1 MINFVTSLNEDGL
14 RLYGLR
20 MLNSVAEH
28 WNRKNLRL
36 TCYYHDFDI
45 NMYNVPRPSNIEYRN
60 LNDVKDML
68 EYRERYK
75 KHNGIFDKVYDYRR
89 DAIKWCH
96 KVFAMTEFAFE
107 MAETSV
113 KPGWMIWIDADTVTT
128 KTFSQSSI
136 KKYLNNKCSIVY
148 LGRSEID
155 YSETSFT
162 AFNLNRENPLMLLA
176 DLRGAYVSGEVL
188 GYREWHDGFIFERLL
203 NIYKAHGTNTHDLTP
218 NVKGIDAFG
227 QSPIS
232 EYMIH
237 FKGHKKFED
246 KEVDTSKVSP
256 DVNGPKRYGQ
266 LLTIVQHYKV
276 ESVIETGTWNGGRA
290 IQMAEAAF
298 TNTDEFSYAGFDLF
312 EDADVVSDARELN
325 TKPHNSI
332 EAVRA
337 RLFEYKEKKKQ
348 EGKTFNFTL
357 IKGDTNLTLKDK
369 KYTAD
374 LAYIDGGHS
383 YDTTLNDYNN
393 IEANIVVFDD
403 YFSEDDEGNKPSDE
417 HCGTNK
423 VIDNI
428 IKDIE
433 ENEKKWRLKVL
444 FSQDGVLGGGHT
456 HLALVLKDDNLIDI
470 PEDFRRVPIVINPK
484 DCMPDDYIINNIN
497 ENLKL
502 IKDTN
507 WVKTCG
513 LTEDKL
519 IVVSGGDIDFED
531 LRLTVKEM
539 KASNQGYK
547 IVCVKHA
554 YPKLLKH
561 KIYPDY
567 CMILDPRPV
576 DGVSTH
582 GVLRKNLFKKVRKD
596 TTFLVAS
603 MTDPSVVR
611 FLLSKEANIKLWHA
625 YSEAI
630 RDKNTTEGIKTH
642 PDLGLEENVTLV
654 TGGTCAAMRTLG
666 MFHVLGFRYY
676 HLFGF
681 DCNIP
686 NLTDEEKQTFL
697 PDSNQPKYL
706 QVELH
711 GHHFWTTGELLAM
724 AQDCEKLFARDD
736 VDMNITF
743 HNRNISLASEVF
755 EASLRNTEPKY
766 TELLN
771 GTK

>member
-1 MINFVTSLNEDGL
+1 MLNFVTSLNEDGL
-14 RLYGLR
+14 RVYGLR

-28 WNRKNLRL
+28 WDKDSLHL

-45 NMYNVPRPSNIEYRN
+45 SIYNVPDVPHIEYRN
-60 LNDVKDML
+60 LNTIEDML
-68 EYRERYK
+68 NYREQFK
-75 KHNGIFDKVYDYRR
+75 KYDGVNDKTYDWRR

-107 MAETSV
+107 MAETSIQ
-113 KPGWMIWIDADTVTT
+113 PGWMIWLDADTITT
-128 KTFSQSSI
+128 KKFSESKI
-136 KKYLNNKCSIVY
+136 EKYLNNKCSIVH
-148 LGRSEID
+148 LGRTDTD
-155 YSETSFT
+155 YSETSFM
-162 AFNLNRENPLMLLA
+162 AFNLNRENPLQLLA
-176 DLRGAYVSGEVL
+176 DLRGAYISGEVL

-203 NIYKAHGTNTHDLTP
+203 NIYKAHGTNTHNLTP
-218 NVKGIDAFG
+218 DVKGLDAFG
-227 QSPIS
+227 QSPLS
-232 EYMIH
+232 EYMVH
-237 FKGHKKFED
+237 FKGNKKFTT
-246 KEVDTSKVSP
+246 DTGISP
-256 DVNGPKRYGQ
+256 DVNGPARYGQ
-266 LLTIVQHYKV
+266 LLKLVQHYNVK
-276 ESVIETGTWNGGRA
+276 SVIETGTWNGGRA

-298 TNTDEFSYAGFDLF
+298 TNTDEFSYEGFDLF
-312 EDADVVSDARELN
+312 EDADDVSDARELN

-332 EAVRA
+332 ENVTA
-337 RLFEYKEKKKQ
+337 RLNEYKEKKKK

-357 IKGDTNLTLKDK
+357 TKGDTNLTLQDK

-383 YDTTLNDYNN
+383 YETTLNDYNN
-393 IEANIVVFDD
+393 IESDIVVFDD
-403 YFSEDDEGNKPSDE
+403 YFLEDDQGNKPSDE
-417 HCGTNK
+417 HCGTNQ
-423 VIDNI
+423 VVDGI

-444 FSQDGVLGGGHT
+444 FSKDGVIGGGHT
-456 HLALVLKDDNLIDI
+456 HLALVIKDDNLPDI

-502 IKDTN
+502 VKDTN
-507 WVKTCG
+507 WVQTCG
-513 LTEDKL
+513 LTEDKV
-519 IVVSGGDIDFED
+519 IVVSGGDIDFEA
-531 LRLTVKEM
+531 LRLTIKEM
-539 KASNQGYK
+539 KASGQEYK

-567 CMILDPRPV
+567 CVILDPRPV

-582 GVLRKNLFKKVRKD
+582 GILRKNLFKKVRKD
-596 TTFLVAS
+596 TLFLVAS
-603 MTDPSVVR
+603 MTDPSVVK
-611 FLLSKEANIKLWHA
+611 FLLSKNANIKLWHA

-630 RDKNTTEGIKTH
+630 RDKDTTEGIKTH
-642 PDLGLEENVTLV
+642 PDLGLKENVTLV
-654 TGGTCAAMRTLG
+654 TGGTCAAMRILG
-666 MFHVLGFRYY
+666 MFHVLGFRHF

-681 DCNIP
+681 DCNVP
-686 NLTDEEKQTFL
+686 NLTDEEKKELL

-724 AQDCEKLFARDD
+724 AQDCEKLFSRPD

-743 HNRNISLASEVF
+743 HKRDISLASEVF

-766 TELLN
+766 TELLD
-771 GTK
+771 GT